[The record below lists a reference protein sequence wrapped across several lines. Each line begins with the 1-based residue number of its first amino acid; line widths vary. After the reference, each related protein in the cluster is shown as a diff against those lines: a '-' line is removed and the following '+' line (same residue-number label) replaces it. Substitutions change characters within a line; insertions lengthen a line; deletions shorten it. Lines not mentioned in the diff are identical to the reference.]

1 MSDFE
6 PERNGNSVYVK
17 SISLDQTDADP
28 EDIMKPALGSVD
40 ESYKLS
46 MTEEGD
52 VTITAASSIG
62 LLYGLTTFTQLF
74 YQHSAGCAYTT
85 QAPVEITDKPMFGWR
100 GLNVDTSRTFKPM
113 ADLYRIV
120 DGLAYNK
127 MNRLHWHI
135 TDAQAWPLEIP
146 SMPELA
152 DKGAYATF
160 QKYSPADVKAL
171 QEYGAML
178 GVEIAMEIDQPGHT
192 SSIWFSH
199 PELITA
205 FNAQPDW
212 NTYCAEPPCGSLR
225 LNDTAV
231 YDFLESLFND
241 LLPRLKP
248 LTQYFHLGGDEVNL
262 NSYNLDPSVQTNDS
276 DVLMP
281 LLQRFM
287 DRNQEQLRENGFT
300 PLVWEEMLLDF
311 NLTLPKNTIVQTW
324 QSDEAVV
331 ESVKKGYRTLVGNY
345 NYWYLDCGSGQW
357 LDFYQD
363 SAAGFW
369 PFADYCCKCNYPLSS
384 SPPPFSSIH

>member
-6 PERNGNSVYVK
+6 PAKSSDSVFVH
-17 SISLDQTDADP
+17 SISLEQTSSDP
-28 EDIMKPALGSVD
+28 EDIMKPAIGSVD

-46 MTEEGD
+46 MTVDGD

-74 YQHSAGCAYTT
+74 YKHSDGCAYTT
-85 QAPVEITDKPMFGWR
+85 QAPVTIIDKPKFGWR

-113 ADLYRIV
+113 ADMYRII
-120 DGLAYNK
+120 DGLSYNK
-127 MNRLHWHI
+127 MNRLHWHV

-146 SMPELA
+146 ALPELA
-152 DKGAYATF
+152 NKGAYATF
-160 QKYSPADVKAL
+160 QKYSPADVQAL
-171 QEYGAML
+171 QEYGALL
-178 GVEIAMEIDQPGHT
+178 GVEVVMEIDQPGHT

-205 FNAQPDW
+205 FNVQPDW

-231 YDFLESLFND
+231 SDFLQTLFDD

-262 NSYNLDPSVQTNDS
+262 NAYNLDPTVGTNKS
-276 DVLMP
+276 SILQP
-281 LLQRFM
+281 LLQKFM
-287 DRNQEQLRENGFT
+287 DRNQNQLSTYNMT

-311 NLTLPKNTIVQTW
+311 NLTLPKDTIVQTW

-331 ESVKKGYRTLVGNY
+331 NSVKKGYQTLV
-345 NYWYLDCGSGQW
+345 SRHM
-357 LDFYQD
+357 
-363 SAAGFW
+363 
-369 PFADYCCKCNYPLSS
+369 KPLHLPSL
-384 SPPPFSSIH
+384 